1 MPQVTSRMVL
11 VLLLALGACGR
22 PAARHPQEPAGSHGK
37 PKPRPRPGPLKVG
50 TIIHGY
56 TTWYGGNLDGGPT
69 ASGER
74 FHKRDLTAAHRSLPF
89 GTLIRV
95 TTDHTHRS
103 VTVRIN
109 DRGPYGRDRS
119 RILDVSEAA
128 AKRLGIIDAGV
139 AAVTIEILSLPR
151 R

>member
-1 MPQVTSRMVL
+1 VTARAAVIA
-11 VLLLALGACGR
+11 LALIACGR
-22 PAARHPQEPAGSHGK
+22 PAARHPEPGHGGHHGGGAVGK
-37 PKPRPRPGPLKVG
+37 VVVG
-50 TIIHGY
+50 TILHGY
-56 TTWYGGNLDGGPT
+56 ATWYGGNLDGGPT

-74 FHKRDLTAAHRSLPF
+74 FRKRDLTAAHRSLPF
-89 GTLIRV
+89 GTLIKV

-119 RILDVSEAA
+119 RILDISEAA
-128 AKRLGIIDAGV
+128 AQRIGIIDAGV
-139 AAVTIEILSLPR
+139 AAVTIEVLSLPR

>member
-1 MPQVTSRMVL
+1 MSGARLALIV
-11 VLLLALGACGR
+11 LLALGACGR
-22 PAARHPQEPAGSHGK
+22 PPARHPQEHGGHG
-37 PKPRPRPGPLKVG
+37 KPRPRPGPIKVG
-50 TIIHGY
+50 TILHGY

-109 DRGPYGRDRS
+109 DRGPYGRDRR

-128 AKRLGIIDAGV
+128 AKQLGIIDAGV